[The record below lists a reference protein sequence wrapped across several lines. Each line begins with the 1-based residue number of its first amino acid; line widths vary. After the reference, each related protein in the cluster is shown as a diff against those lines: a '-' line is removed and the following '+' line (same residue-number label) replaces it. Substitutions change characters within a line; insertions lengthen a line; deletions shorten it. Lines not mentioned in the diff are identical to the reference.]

1 MDIEILNALLKPKSV
16 AVIGASAKPG
26 KIGYSVVN
34 NLIKDGYKGDI
45 YPINTG
51 ETEILGLKCYPSILA
66 VSKPI
71 DSAIITVP
79 AQYVLKTTE
88 ECGQAGVRGLSI
100 ITSGFSEVGE
110 HELEEEI
117 VKTAHKYN
125 MGIIGPNIVG
135 LLSNSDKYNGSFA
148 PFLPLVGKSSLVTQ
162 SGALLIGIDAG
173 TYVRGIGFDK
183 LISIGNVC
191 DIGFSELISWLDQDE
206 NTTCISLHIEGLKD
220 GRQVIEAGR
229 KSTKPIVALKAGVSE
244 HGAAAAASHTGSL
257 AGATRVYKA
266 ALQQAGMIQA
276 EDLNDLFDRT
286 LALSL
291 QPPMTGENLLILTNG
306 GGVGVLATDAAE
318 KYGLPLKFAPQ
329 EVQAEFKKHM
339 PDFGSAKN
347 PVDMTGMAG
356 NEWYYETARYAYA
369 HEWVDGLV
377 VLYCETAMT
386 NPTEIAQSIK
396 RAIDESGIKDKPVT
410 VSFVGGER
418 SEKAMRWLVENGIPS
433 YSGPDVAVNAI
444 SALHDLHLIR
454 DSIKNEEVKKFDVDI
469 NTAKAVIDTARA
481 ENRDSLTEIEAKQV
495 FAAYGLPVT
504 KVKLAGSMNEAL
516 SIANDI
522 GYPIVMKVVSPDIL
536 HKSDAGGVVVN
547 IQNEE
552 QARKAYQDILANC
565 KRYKPDAKILGIV
578 VQEYAPTGTELIL
591 GSINDPT
598 FGPTVMFGLG
608 GIFVEVFKDVTF
620 RVAPVSSLQA
630 QRMIGEIRGAP
641 MLAGVRGEK
650 PRDKSALVETI
661 CRYSQM
667 IQELADEVN
676 ESDANPILLYE
687 EGKGIKVVDARI
699 ILKKK

>member
-1 MDIEILNALLKPKSV
+1 VK
-16 AVIGASAKPG
+16 
-26 KIGYSVVN
+26 
-34 NLIKDGYKGDI
+34 
-45 YPINTG
+45 
-51 ETEILGLKCYPSILA
+51 
-66 VSKPI
+66 
-71 DSAIITVP
+71 
-79 AQYVLKTTE
+79 
-88 ECGQAGVRGLSI
+88 GLSI

-110 HELEEEI
+110 HELEKEI
-117 VKTAHKYN
+117 VKTAHKYK

-173 TYVRGIGFDK
+173 TYIRGIGFDK

-229 KSTKPIVALKAGVSE
+229 KSTKPIVALKAGVSA

-257 AGATRVYKA
+257 AGATQVYKA

-291 QPPMTGENLLILTNG
+291 QPPMKGDKLVILTNG

-356 NEWYYETARYAYA
+356 NDWYYETVRYAFA

-396 RAIDESGIKDKPVT
+396 KAIDESGIKDKPVT

-444 SALHDLHLIR
+444 SALHDFYRIR
-454 DSIKNEEVKKFDVDI
+454 QSIKNEEVKKFGVDMD
-469 NTAKAVIDTARA
+469 TAKAVINKARA

-522 GYPIVMKVVSPDIL
+522 GYPIVLKVVSPDIL

-547 IQNEE
+547 IQDEE

-565 KRYKPDAKILGIV
+565 KQYKPDANILGIV
-578 VQEYAPTGTELIL
+578 VQEYAPKGTELIL

-620 RVAPVSSLQA
+620 RVAPVSCLQA

-667 IQELADEVN
+667 IQELADEVS

-687 EGKGIKVVDARI
+687 EGKGLKVVDARI

>member
-26 KIGYSVVN
+26 KIGHTVVN

-45 YPINTG
+45 YPINPG
-51 ETEILGLKCYPSILA
+51 ETEILGLKCYPSVLD
-66 VSKPI
+66 VGKPI

-79 AQYVLKTTE
+79 AQFVLKTTE
-88 ECGQAGVRGLSI
+88 ECGQAGVKGLSI

-110 HELEEEI
+110 HELEKEI
-117 VKTAHKYN
+117 VKTAHKYK

-173 TYVRGIGFDK
+173 TYIRGIGFDK

-229 KSTKPIVALKAGVSE
+229 KSTKPIVALKAGVSA

-257 AGATRVYKA
+257 AGATQVYKA
-266 ALQQAGMIQA
+266 ALQQAGMIQT

-291 QPPMTGENLLILTNG
+291 QPPMKGDKLVILTNG

-356 NEWYYETARYAYA
+356 NDWYYETVRYAFA

-396 RAIDESGIKDKPVT
+396 KAIDESGIKDKPVT

-444 SALHDLHLIR
+444 SALHDFYLIR
-454 DSIKNEEVKKFDVDI
+454 QSIKNEEVKKFGVDMD
-469 NTAKAVIDTARA
+469 TAKAVINKARA

-522 GYPIVMKVVSPDIL
+522 GYPIVLKVVSPDIL

-547 IQNEE
+547 IQDEE

-565 KRYKPDAKILGIV
+565 KQYKPDANILGIV
-578 VQEYAPTGTELIL
+578 VQEYAPKGTELIL

-620 RVAPVSSLQA
+620 RVAPVSCLQA

-667 IQELADEVN
+667 IQELADEVS

-687 EGKGIKVVDARI
+687 EGKGLKVVDARI